1 MPLKKDQQGET
12 NETSAPAPEAAK
24 VEPETVPAQTTAP
37 SPEPK
42 PEPAKPAEPAKT
54 DPDDPR
60 HKFYVTKTGYLRD
73 GTTGITYVK
82 DRPMPG
88 SQSGW
93 LRCQIAAGVIMEY
106 KQGEMGD

>member
-24 VEPETVPAQTTAP
+24 VEPEAVPAKTEAP
-37 SPEPK
+37 KPEPK
-42 PEPAKPAEPAKT
+42 PEPAKA

-93 LRCQIAAGVIMEY
+93 LRCQIAAGVIIEY